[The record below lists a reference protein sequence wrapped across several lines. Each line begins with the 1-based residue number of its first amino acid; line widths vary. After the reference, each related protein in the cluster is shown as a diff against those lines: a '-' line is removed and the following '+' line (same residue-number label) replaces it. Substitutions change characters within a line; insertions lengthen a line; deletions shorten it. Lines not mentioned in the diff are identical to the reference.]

1 MEQIIKTA
9 ITERKVITFFYEG
22 SERVVEPFCYGKST
36 KGNDVLRAFQI
47 GGASSSGEPFGWK
60 LYIVNEMSSISIN
73 ESTFDNNRPDYNPN
87 DKGMVEIY
95 CAV

>member
-1 MEQIIKTA
+1 MEQIICTA
-9 ITERKVITFFYEG
+9 IAQRKVIKFFYDG
-22 SERVVEPFCYGKST
+22 GERVVEPFCYGRNS

-60 LYIVNEMSSISIN
+60 LYIVNDMDFISISAN
-73 ESTFDNNRPDYNPN
+73 TFNSIRPHYNPN